1 MKQTFP
7 EWQEKIKLSS
17 CVATILEKETT
28 EKRTANPRLKQ
39 FNYIFNLQNQN

>member
-17 CVATILEKETT
+17 CVATIVEKETT
-28 EKRTANPRLKQ
+28 EKRQANPRLKKH
-39 FNYIFNLQNQN
+39 NYEFKN